1 MLEVVTTAWYFDRS
15 NVLRACYAALIDG
28 RVMLAVDLDGDH
40 IDAPL
45 HDVLIERPE
54 RTLER

>member
-1 MLEVVTTAWYFDRS
+1 VLEVVTTAWYFDRS
-15 NVLRACYAALIDG
+15 NVLRECYAALIDG
-28 RVMLAVDLDGDH
+28 RIMLAVDLDGDH

-54 RTLER
+54 